1 MKDVVGPCAE
11 RQHERQA
18 DDEDESRH
26 TEVTHGPDLPIRRAS
41 VSTNSSDA
49 TAARR
54 LRDLG
59 FMLVATSGTAAA
71 IAAAASPSMS

>member
-11 RQHERQA
+11 RQRERQA
-18 DDEDESRH
+18 DDDESRH
-26 TEVTHGPDLPIRRAS
+26 AEVAHGPDIPIRRAS

-49 TAARR
+49 TVARR